1 MQTKDARRTMADM
14 AKRTVTVSLKMTS
27 EDAARLEKAA
37 ATLWPGA
44 PVTRSS
50 YVLLALRGA
59 ESVLKTR
66 RKKT

>member
-1 MQTKDARRTMADM
+1 MADHGDM

-37 ATLWPGA
+37 ETLWPGA

-50 YVLLALRGA
+50 YVLALALRGA
-59 ESVLKTR
+59 DSVLKTR
-66 RKKT
+66 KMKR